1 MVFMDFIPV
10 QTPEDREAYYALR
23 YRIFCEE
30 KGVPVE
36 LERDADDQIAL
47 HILVRDEG
55 EPVAVARMVPRKEFG
70 VQIGRVAVVA
80 AHRRRGIGKLLIRKL
95 ENQARRQGQ
104 RRVALDAPLDV
115 LEYYHRL
122 GYRAFGEVFRDAGVL
137 HRKMRKR
144 LGDLLVVAVG
154 GNAMEEGYASA
165 LETAEHL
172 VNLLEAGFRLVLTH
186 GNGPQVGKALLRSE
200 AARDQVEP
208 QSLDTCVASTQGTMG
223 YYFQR
228 ALTEV
233 LEGRGM
239 AQRPVTVITRTVV
252 DADDPAFQKPTKPIG
267 PFMSE
272 EQAKERAQSEDWDVK
287 EDSGRGWRRLV
298 PSPEPHH
305 MVEMEA
311 IKALLEQEFLVIA
324 AGGGGIPMTTD
335 HHGLSAVI
343 DKDKTAAMLATD
355 LEADGFVI
363 ATAVDKVAIH
373 FGTPRQQA
381 LDRLTPDEA
390 DRYAAEGHF
399 APGSMLPKMTA
410 AVRFVNNTKRWAA
423 ITTAENM
430 LDAVEG
436 KAGTRIE
443 HPELESGPFVS
454 DRE

>member
-1 MVFMDFIPV
+1 MDFIPI
-10 QTPEDREAYYALR
+10 QTAEDREAYYALR

-47 HILVRDEG
+47 HVLVRDKG
-55 EPVAVARMVPRKEFG
+55 EPVAVARMVPRKEYG
-70 VQIGRVAVVA
+70 AMIGRVAVVE
-80 AHRRRGIGKLLIRKL
+80 AHRHRGIGKMLVRKL

-104 RRVALDAPLDV
+104 RQVVLDAPLDV
-115 LEYYHRL
+115 LEFYHQL

-137 HRKMRKR
+137 HRSMRKR

-154 GNAMEEGYASA
+154 GNAMEEGYKSA

-172 VNLLEAGFRLVLTH
+172 VDLLQAGFRLVLTH

-200 AARDQVEP
+200 LARDQVAP

-228 ALTEV
+228 ALTEI

-252 DADDPAFQKPTKPIG
+252 DANDPAFQNPTKPIG
-267 PFMSE
+267 PFMTE
-272 EQAKERAQSEDWDVK
+272 EQAREREHTEGWDVK

-311 IKALLEQEFLVIA
+311 FKALLEQDFLVIA

-343 DKDKTAAMLATD
+343 DKDKTAALLASE

-363 ATAVDKVAIH
+363 VTAVEKVAVN
-373 FGTPRQQA
+373 FGKPEQKE
-381 LDRLTPDEA
+381 LDHLTPEEA
-390 DRYAAEGHF
+390 QTLSDEGHF
-399 APGSMLPKMTA
+399 APGSMLPKITA
-410 AVRFVNNTKRWAA
+410 AVRFVNATRRWAA
-423 ITTAENM
+423 ITTAEKM

-436 KAGTRIE
+436 KGGTRIE
-443 HPELESGPFVS
+443 HPELKSGPFGS
-454 DRE
+454 DLS

>member
-1 MVFMDFIPV
+1 MDFIPV
-10 QTPEDREAYYALR
+10 QTSEDREAYYGLR

-47 HILVRDEG
+47 HILVRDKG
-55 EPVAVARMVPRKEFG
+55 EPVAVARMAPRKEFG
-70 VQIGRVAVVA
+70 AKIGRVAVVEN
-80 AHRRRGIGKLLIRKL
+80 HRHRGIGKMLVRKL

-104 RRVALDAPLDV
+104 RQVVLDAPLDV
-115 LEYYHRL
+115 LEFYHQL
-122 GYRAFGEVFRDAGVL
+122 GYRAFGEVFRDAGIL
-137 HRKMRKR
+137 HRSMRKR

-154 GNAMEEGYASA
+154 GNAMEEGYKSA
-165 LETAEHL
+165 LYTAEFL
-172 VNLLEAGFRLVLTH
+172 VDLLQAGYRLVLTH

-200 AARDQVEP
+200 LAREQVAT

-228 ALTEV
+228 ALTEI

-252 DADDPAFQKPTKPIG
+252 DAQDPAFQNPTKPIG
-267 PFMSE
+267 PFMTKDE
-272 EQAKERAQSEDWDVK
+272 ALQRAQNEGWEVR
-287 EDSGRGWRRLV
+287 EDSGRGWRRVV

-311 IKALLEQEFLVIA
+311 FKALLEQDFLVIA

-343 DKDKTAAMLATD
+343 DKDKTAALLAYE

-363 ATAVDKVAIH
+363 ATAVEKVAIH
-373 FGTPRQQA
+373 FGTPEQED
-381 LDRLTPDEA
+381 LDDLTPEKAQELA
-390 DRYAAEGHF
+390 DEGHF
-399 APGSMLPKMTA
+399 APGSMLPKVTA
-410 AVRFVNNTKRWAA
+410 ALRFVNNTKRWAA
-423 ITTAENM
+423 ITTAEKM
-430 LDAVEG
+430 MDAVEG
-436 KAGTRIE
+436 KGGTRIE
-443 HPELESGPFVS
+443 HAELRTGPFAHAGS
-454 DRE
+454 EN